1 MLLEVH
7 LYGIT
12 QMTGGRYYILLTPPE
27 KEELEFQKELISK
40 TLKRIELE
48 KIINCYKKPSY
59 EGFF

>member
-12 QMTGGRYYILLTPPE
+12 QMTDGRYYILLTPPE

-48 KIINCYKKPSY
+48 KNN
-59 EGFF
+59 

>member
-48 KIINCYKKPSY
+48 KNNKLL
-59 EGFF
+59 